1 MMVIS
6 LFASRVVLNVLGI
19 EDYGI
24 YNAVGG
30 LVMML
35 SIISGSLSVAI
46 SRFITIEV
54 GAGCRDRLNT
64 IFSTSIIVLI
74 LTALVVIL
82 FAESIGVWFLNNKMT
97 IPANRI
103 GAANWVMQLSVL
115 TFVVNLISVPYN
127 ALIIAYEKMSIFA
140 YISTCEVGLKMLVAY
155 MLYISPIDKLV
166 FYVLQLLI
174 VAILIRYIYAKYCH
188 SHFEESKGKL
198 IFDKHL
204 IKQMFVFVGWA
215 FLGNGAVVL
224 KEQGTNILLNI
235 FCGPVVN
242 AARGIAMQVNT
253 AVYNFVSNFIV
264 AVQPQITKL
273 CSVKELDS
281 MHNLVIKSA
290 KYSFFILTILLL
302 PICANID
309 YVLNVW
315 LVEVPEYTANFVVLV
330 LIYSLFDC
338 YASPL
343 VTGVL
348 AQGNIRRYEVVL
360 TLMYVLNFILSYIVL
375 KQGMTPEWVFI
386 FNIIFK
392 IIIVV
397 SLLLQSRSYGLS
409 VMRFVKECILVTLL
423 VFIICATFIIVTP
436 VTTAKTIWQFVI
448 YSAVIVVFSAIVI
461 FIFGINKSE
470 LSYLKAMLI
479 SKFKEKK

>member
-1 MMVIS
+1 M
-6 LFASRVVLNVLGI
+6 
-19 EDYGI
+19 
-24 YNAVGG
+24 
-30 LVMML
+30 
-35 SIISGSLSVAI
+35 
-46 SRFITIEV
+46 
-54 GAGCRDRLNT
+54 
-64 IFSTSIIVLI
+64 
-74 LTALVVIL
+74 
-82 FAESIGVWFLNNKMT
+82 
-97 IPANRI
+97 
-103 GAANWVMQLSVL
+103 
-115 TFVVNLISVPYN
+115 
-127 ALIIAYEKMSIFA
+127 
-140 YISTCEVGLKMLVAY
+140 
-155 MLYISPIDKLV
+155 
-166 FYVLQLLI
+166 
-174 VAILIRYIYAKYCH
+174 
-188 SHFEESKGKL
+188 
-198 IFDKHL
+198 
-204 IKQMFVFVGWA
+204 
-215 FLGNGAVVL
+215 
-224 KEQGTNILLNI
+224 
-235 FCGPVVN
+235 
-242 AARGIAMQVNT
+242 
-253 AVYNFVSNFIV
+253 
-264 AVQPQITKL
+264 
-273 CSVKELDS
+273 
-281 MHNLVIKSA
+281 
-290 KYSFFILTILLL
+290 
-302 PICANID
+302 
-309 YVLNVW
+309 
-315 LVEVPEYTANFVVLV
+315 VLV